1 MTQPSAMP
9 YEVFGAS
16 AEERG
21 YTRFYQ
27 EQKNCVV
34 HTFNG
39 IKSEI
44 KKKHYTFGWLRSP
57 EELELIKEA
66 FLTKGYQLSNKH
78 KSENCVNILFT
89 DIDPLEQFWI
99 LVEIVEAIEGI
110 VVRERGQARKVFSKE
125 VDEENK
131 FVKIVKRYQNAIENK
146 DQELLDI
153 ARNLLSSDSID
164 RMIVR
169 GQSMDFVP
177 EKAYREHAV
186 PCILIHNE
194 IIRMVLEDYSITEIT
209 QMIISNLAI
218 VMINDDQA
226 YKLDVELGL
235 RSSMPDGWKFG
246 DSIYARFNAAQIK
259 LK

>member
-1 MTQPSAMP
+1 MTEASAMP
-9 YEVFGAS
+9 FEVFRAS
-16 AEERG
+16 AIERG

-34 HTFNG
+34 YTFNG

-57 EELELIKEA
+57 EDLELIKEA
-66 FLTKGYQLSNKH
+66 FLTKGYKLSEKH

-89 DIDPLEQFWI
+89 DMDPLEQFWL
-99 LVEIVEAIEGI
+99 LVETIEEIEGI
-110 VVRERGQARKVFSKE
+110 VAKERGQARKVFAKE

-169 GQSMDFVP
+169 GQSVDFVP

-194 IIRMVLEDYSITEIT
+194 IIRMVLEDRPVTEIT

-246 DSIYARFNAAQIK
+246 DSIYARFDAAKII